1 MKRQVIQN
9 VLNLPGISGMALIDG
24 RNRPFFFGP
33 DISLNSHQQDA
44 LAQGIQQ
51 VVETTPA
58 HFDTFTFRFANQLAH
73 IYKLDQGLIL
83 LVLITDQMPL
93 TDYRTAIGQLKATL
107 IEAPHNAVP
116 TFRLLAGCVTLGSTA
131 SATDVSTAESLP
143 PESVPPGRGTLT
155 PSYQEVIA
163 ALNHLSDGAT
173 QYLGKTMVINTWKQS
188 RPAHPWLEQFE
199 VHKDGHFTAAAQGQT
214 PLTVEQHQW
223 MKDWVTAFLGRGGRT
238 IRNFQAL
245 VTGQALTPEQQGVLL
260 EPPPGD

>member
-93 TDYRTAIGQLKATL
+93 ADYRTAIGQLKATL
-107 IEAPHNAVP
+107 VEAPHNAVS
-116 TFRLLAGCVTLGSTA
+116 TFRLLAGCVTLGGASTISGA
-131 SATDVSTAESLP
+131 AAPPLEPTAP
-143 PESVPPGRGTLT
+143 KRGTLT
-155 PSYQEVIA
+155 PSCHEVIA
-163 ALNHLSDGAT
+163 ALNHLSDGAI

-199 VHKDGHFTAAAQGQT
+199 IQKDAHFTVTADGKA
-214 PLTVEQHQW
+214 PLTAEQQQW
-223 MKDWVTAFLGRGGRT
+223 IKDWVTAFLGRGGRT
-238 IRNFQAL
+238 IRNFQTLA
-245 VTGQALTPEQQGVLL
+245 TGQTLTPQEKGLLL
-260 EPPPGD
+260 ELSSSS

>member
-93 TDYRTAIGQLKATL
+93 IDYRTAIGQLKATL
-107 IEAPHNAVP
+107 VEAPHNAVP
-116 TFRLLAGCVTLGSTA
+116 TFRLLAGCVTLGGTHTTEGA
-131 SATDVSTAESLP
+131 AGAQALEPATP
-143 PESVPPGRGTLT
+143 QRGTLA
-155 PSYQEVIA
+155 PSCQEVIA

-188 RPAHPWLEQFE
+188 RPAHPWLERFE
-199 VHKDGHFTAAAQGQT
+199 IQKDGHFTAATGGQAS
-214 PLTVEQHQW
+214 LTGEQHQW
-223 MKDWVTAFLGRGGRT
+223 IKDWVTAFLGRGGRT
-238 IRNFQAL
+238 IRNFQTLA
-245 VTGQALTPEQQGVLL
+245 TGQTLTPQEQGLLL
-260 EPPPGD
+260 ESPSSG